1 MPSSRIRLWIAIV
14 ATLGLAVVGCTRG
27 GETQSADQAT
37 QATGP
42 IKIWYSNNQD
52 EVKWGKAVVAAW
64 NQAHADQQVTAEEIP
79 AGKSSEEV
87 IGASITAGNTPC
99 LVFNTAPAAVPQ
111 FQKQGGLVALDSF
124 SDGASYVNERVGGR
138 AEQYKSPDGKF
149 YQLPWKT
156 NPVMIFFN
164 KKMFAKAGL
173 STDKPPLATYQ
184 EFLATSK
191 TLVDKGGVQAAIWP
205 APSSEFFQSWFDF
218 YPLFIAETGKQLV
231 ADGQPQFNTP

>member
-1 MPSSRIRLWIAIV
+1 MPSPRIRLWIAVV

-111 FQKQGGLVALDSF
+111 F
-124 SDGASYVNERVGGR
+124 
-138 AEQYKSPDGKF
+138 
-149 YQLPWKT
+149 
-156 NPVMIFFN
+156 
-164 KKMFAKAGL
+164 
-173 STDKPPLATYQ
+173 
-184 EFLATSK
+184 
-191 TLVDKGGVQAAIWP
+191 
-205 APSSEFFQSWFDF
+205 
-218 YPLFIAETGKQLV
+218 
-231 ADGQPQFNTP
+231 

>member
-1 MPSSRIRLWIAIV
+1 MPSPPNRLWIAVV
-14 ATLGLAVVGCTRG
+14 ATLGLALVGCTRSG
-27 GETQSADQAT
+27 GGNQSAGQAA

-64 NQAHADQQVTAEEIP
+64 NQAHADQKVTAEEIP

-99 LVFNTAPAAVPQ
+99 LIFNTAPAAVPQ

-124 SDGASYVNERVGGR
+124 PDGASYISQRVGGR

-149 YQLPWKT
+149 YQMPWKT
-156 NPVMIFFN
+156 NPVQIFYN
-164 KKMFAKAGL
+164 KKV
-173 STDKPPLATYQ
+173 SRRP
-184 EFLATSK
+184 
-191 TLVDKGGVQAAIWP
+191 V
-205 APSSEFFQSWFDF
+205 
-218 YPLFIAETGKQLV
+218 
-231 ADGQPQFNTP
+231 